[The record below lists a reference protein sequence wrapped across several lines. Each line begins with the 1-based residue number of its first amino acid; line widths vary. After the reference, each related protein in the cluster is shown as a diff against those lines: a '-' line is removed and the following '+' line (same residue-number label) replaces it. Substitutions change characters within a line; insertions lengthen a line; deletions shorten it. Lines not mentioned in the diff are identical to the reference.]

1 MSCDFIKRITVIL
14 SNWNPPLLQKEFKMN
29 IFIGDESEEQRTSG
43 LIQDHMGNDYND
55 SYWLSPSYMLSS
67 LP

>member
-1 MSCDFIKRITVIL
+1 MSCDFIKGIAVIL
-14 SNWNPPLLQKEFKMN
+14 SNWNPSLLQKEFKMI
-29 IFIGDESEEQRTSG
+29 IFIGDESEEQRSNG
-43 LIQDHMGNDYND
+43 LIQDHMGNDNNY